1 MDYAILT
8 GLVLVS
14 GVVLALVAQWR
25 GWRPSL
31 LVVLAVGIGFRL
43 LIMVTSAI
51 DTWQPVD
58 FMESFKPAGEAIL
71 NREDPVL
78 GSEGGWHFLPTIPY
92 VYGLLL
98 WLGIPWEIGG
108 RLVTVVADIALIPL
122 VGKLAGGSK
131 ASLRAFQY
139 ACNPLA
145 MLVAAVHGQV
155 EPVALAFGVAAFVVA
170 RGPGDPDRPG
180 ITNDPVALVR
190 QRVSALG
197 LGGAV
202 RQALAPGGT
211 ARTALAPGGVVR
223 QALAARPGERAT
235 LRRALLAGLL
245 MGLALCAKSWPIWLI
260 PGMLLLLPTFRA
272 RVVAFVATGVA
283 PVFFLVTLPVFAGT
297 SLSQIPEVI
306 HVIQDIRPI
315 VGEWGYSAI
324 AVGGDWTLSP
334 EIATFG
340 TRLIYVTMVVVAFL
354 WRRADPVDLTTALLL
369 AFMVVTPRL
378 GAQYLL
384 WFMPFLVA
392 RPTRFAWPAIIGV
405 SLWAGYGYLYMTQ
418 FDTNTWWALH
428 SVWAQCSVVLLPIL
442 ALAMP
447 WGRRDPKAPAE
458 PPDAG
463 PRVPLPASA

>member
-8 GLVLVS
+8 GLVLVT
-14 GVVLALVAQWR
+14 GVVLALVAQWK

-31 LVVLAVGIGFRL
+31 LVVLAVGIGFRV
-43 LIMVTSAI
+43 LIMTTSAL
-51 DTWQPVD
+51 DSWQPVD

-71 NREDPVL
+71 NRQDPVL

-98 WLGIPWEIGG
+98 WLGIPWEVGG
-108 RLVTVVADIALIPL
+108 RLVTVVADIVLIPL
-122 VGKLAGGSK
+122 VGRLAGGPA

-145 MLVAAVHGQV
+145 ILVASVHGQV
-155 EPVALAFGVAAFVVA
+155 EPVALVFGVAAFVVA
-170 RGPGDPDRPG
+170 RGPGDPNRPG
-180 ITNDPVALVR
+180 MTTDVVGLVR
-190 QRVSALG
+190 RSVAFRG

-202 RQALAPGGT
+202 RHATGSAGVVRRALAP
-211 ARTALAPGGVVR
+211 
-223 QALAARPGERAT
+223 RPDDRRV
-235 LRRALLAGLL
+235 LRRALLGGLL

-260 PGMLLLLPTFRA
+260 PGMLLLLPTVRA
-272 RVVAFVATGVA
+272 RLAALVATAVA
-283 PVFFLVTLPVFAGT
+283 PIFFLVTLPIFAGT
-297 SLSQIPEVI
+297 SLDQIPEVI
-306 HVIQDIRPI
+306 KVIQDIRPI

-324 AVGGDWTLSP
+324 LVGGDWTLSP
-334 EIATFG
+334 AIATFG
-340 TRLIYVTMVVVAFL
+340 TRLIYVTLLLTALL

-418 FDTNTWWALH
+418 FDTTTWWNLH

-447 WGRRDPKAPAE
+447 WERLVSRPAGTPGG
-458 PPDAG
+458 PP
-463 PRVPLPASA
+463 PRTPVSTPA

>member
-8 GLVLVS
+8 GFVLVT
-14 GVVLALVAQWR
+14 GVVLAVVAQWK

-31 LVVLAVGIGFRL
+31 LTVLAVGVAFRV
-43 LIMVTSAI
+43 LIMTTSAM

-58 FMESFKPAGEAIL
+58 FVESFKPAGEAIL

-122 VGKLAGGSK
+122 VGKLAGGST

-145 MLVAAVHGQV
+145 ILVASVHGQV
-155 EPVALAFGVAAFVVA
+155 EPVALVFGVAAFVVA

-180 ITNDPVALVR
+180 LTTDVERVVR
-190 QRVSALG
+190 RSLAHRG
-197 LGGAV
+197 LAGAV
-202 RQALAPGGT
+202 RHAVG
-211 ARTALAPGGVVR
+211 PGGVVR
-223 QALAARPGERAT
+223 RTLAPRDDREV
-235 LRRALLAGLL
+235 LRRALFAGLL

-260 PGMLLLLPTFRA
+260 PGMLLLLPTVRA
-272 RVVAFVATGVA
+272 RVVAFAATGIA

-297 SLSQIPEVI
+297 SLDQIPEVI
-306 HVIQDIRPI
+306 RVIQDIRPI

-324 AVGGDWTLSP
+324 WVGGDWTLHQGLT
-334 EIATFG
+334 TFG
-340 TRLIYVTMVVVAFL
+340 TRLIYLTLLATAFV
-354 WRRADPVDLTTALLL
+354 WRRADPVDLTTAMLL

-378 GAQYLL
+378 GAQYLM

-418 FDTNTWWALH
+418 FDTNTWWYLH
-428 SVWAQCSVVLLPIL
+428 SIWAQVSVVLLPVL

-447 WGRRDPKAPAE
+447 WWRRIS
-458 PPDAG
+458 
-463 PRVPLPASA
+463 PASAEGDRAPRPTPAPASV

>member
-8 GLVLVS
+8 GFVLVL
-14 GVVLALVAQWR
+14 GVVLALVAQWK

-31 LVVLAVGIGFRL
+31 LVILGVGIAFRV
-43 LIMVTSAI
+43 LIMATSAV

-58 FMESFKPAGEAIL
+58 FINSFKPAGEAVL

-78 GSEGGWHFLPTIPY
+78 GSSGGWHFLPTIPY

-108 RLVTVVADIALIPL
+108 RLVTVVADIVLIPL
-122 VGKLAGGSK
+122 VGKLAGGPN

-145 MLVAAVHGQV
+145 ILVASVHGQV
-155 EPVALAFGVAAFVVA
+155 EPVALVFGVAAFVVA
-170 RGPGDPDRPG
+170 RGPGDPHRPG
-180 ITNDPVALVR
+180 MTTSPLALARQSVALH
-190 QRVSALG
+190 G
-197 LGGAV
+197 LAGAV
-202 RQALAPGGT
+202 RHAFGPEGVLRGALTP
-211 ARTALAPGGVVR
+211 R
-223 QALAARPGERAT
+223 QGDRQS
-235 LRRALLAGLL
+235 LRRALFAGLL

-272 RVVAFVATGVA
+272 RAVAFVATGIA
-283 PVFFLVTLPVFAGT
+283 PVFFLVTLPIFAGT

-306 HVIQDIRPI
+306 RVIQDVRPI
-315 VGEWGYSAI
+315 VGQWGWTAI
-324 AVGGDWTLSP
+324 GMNGVNDLHQGF
-334 EIATFG
+334 ATFG
-340 TRLIYVTMVVVAFL
+340 TRLIYVTMLATALV
-354 WRRADPVDLTTALLL
+354 WRRADPIDLTTALLL

-384 WFMPFLVA
+384 WFMPFLIA

-418 FDTNTWWALH
+418 FDSATWRSLH
-428 SVWAQCSVVLLPIL
+428 VVWSQASIVLLPIL

-447 WGRRDPKAPAE
+447 WGRRVPRAPVASPE
-458 PPDAG
+458 GPPPSA
-463 PRVPLPASA
+463 PVPASA